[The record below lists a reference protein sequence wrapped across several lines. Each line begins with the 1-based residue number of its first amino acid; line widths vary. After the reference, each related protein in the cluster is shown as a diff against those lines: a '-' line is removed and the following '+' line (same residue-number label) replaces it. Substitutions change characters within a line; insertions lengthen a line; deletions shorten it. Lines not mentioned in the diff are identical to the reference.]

1 MNEELLPARQDSGA
15 IERPAPEFDPGMALK
30 VMIDK
35 GITAENVTAVK
46 ELAGLYEHM
55 QDRKAQQEFAK
66 ALFRVRKST
75 FTIEADK
82 SVKDRDGKVTFTYA
96 SEREIMDRLDP
107 VLLQNGFTTLS
118 GQTEEAGKI
127 TISITLIHEAGHQ
140 ESRSYTVR
148 TLQSNSM
155 LDPAKADAGA
165 ATLAWRHLVIKMFGL
180 KSHIVDSDDARVEGE
195 KITAEQAEELEHRAK
210 MVNANI
216 PAFLK
221 FAGAPTFAEIRS
233 VKYQILDEMLRRKE
247 QGGK

>member
-1 MNEELLPARQDSGA
+1 MNNELVKVESGD
-15 IERPAPEFDPGMALK
+15 ITPAPGFDPGLALK

-35 GITAENVTAVK
+35 GITAENVSAVK

-55 QDRKAQQEFAK
+55 QDRKAQQDFAK

-75 FTIEADK
+75 FSIEADK
-82 SVKDRDGKVTFTYA
+82 AVKDREGKVTFTYA
-96 SEREIMDRLDP
+96 SEREIMDKLDP
-107 VLLQNGFTTLS
+107 ILLQHGFTTLS
-118 GQTEEAGKI
+118 GQTEEGGKI

-180 KSHIVDSDDARVEGE
+180 KSHIVESDDARLEGE
-195 KITAEQAEELEHRAK
+195 KITPEQAEELERR
-210 MVNANI
+210 VNLLNLNVS
-216 PAFLK
+216 AFLK
-221 FAGAPTFAEIRS
+221 LAGAATFSEIRS
-233 VKYQILDEMLRRKE
+233 EKYNNADAWLRKKE
-247 QGGK
+247 SQGK